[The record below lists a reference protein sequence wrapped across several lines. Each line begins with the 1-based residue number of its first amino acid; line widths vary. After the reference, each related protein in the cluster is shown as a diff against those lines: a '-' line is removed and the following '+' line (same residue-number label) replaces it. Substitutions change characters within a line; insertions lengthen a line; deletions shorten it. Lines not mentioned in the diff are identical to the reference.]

1 MIKVCKFGG
10 SSVAGAEQFAK
21 IKKIVES
28 DKSRKF
34 VIVSAVGKANKD
46 DHKITDLL
54 YVLYSHVKY
63 GVDYNSILDIVEKKY
78 NSIKEE
84 LNLNIDLKSEFD
96 SIRANLTKHVNIDY
110 VVSRGEYLC
119 AKLMAC
125 YLNGIFVDAKDVI
138 YFGYD
143 NKFYFDRI
151 EKALEK
157 YEGSDKVIVIPG
169 FYGTLPNGKIRCMSR
184 GGSDIT
190 GAVIANVVNASVYEN
205 FTDVSGIMVADPRI
219 VDNPVSVKR
228 ITYAELR
235 EMSYMG
241 ASVLHDEAIFPVKAK
256 NIPLNILNTNDPS
269 HPGTM
274 IMQNCD
280 DYDEKEKPLV
290 ISGIT
295 GKKGFS
301 SIFVAKSHIAS
312 EVGVLK
318 QALEVISKYNLSV
331 ESVATGIDSFSIV
344 VKTEEVERDLYEL
357 MNKLQTSLDTDNINI
372 ENEMAMVAIV
382 GRKLKNYKG
391 FSGKL
396 FSTLGKNDIN
406 IKLISQTSDEISIIL
421 GIDEKDFEKT
431 INVIYKEFIKW
442 K

>member
-10 SSVAGAEQFAK
+10 SSVADAGQFLK
-21 IKKIVES
+21 IKNIVKS

-34 VIVSAVGKANKD
+34 VVVSAVGKANKD

-63 GVDYNSILDIVEKKY
+63 GVDYESILKIVEDKY
-78 NSIKEE
+78 NAIKNELGLSINLDAEFDEIRK
-84 LNLNIDLKSEFD
+84 NLN
-96 SIRANLTKHVNIDY
+96 KHCDVDY
-110 VVSRGEYLC
+110 VVSRGEYLS
-119 AKLMAC
+119 AKLMAD
-125 YLNGIFVDAKDVI
+125 YLGGIFVDAKDVI
-138 YFGYD
+138 FFGYD
-143 NKFYFDRI
+143 NKFYFDKI

-157 YEGSDKVIVIPG
+157 YEGSGKVIVVPG
-169 FYGTLPNGKIRCMSR
+169 FYGSLPNGKIRCMSR

-219 VDNPVSVKR
+219 VDKPVSVKR

-274 IMQNCD
+274 ILETCD
-280 DYDEKEKPLV
+280 EYDEKEEPLV

-318 QALEVISKYNLSV
+318 EALDVISKYNISV

-344 VKTEEVERDLYEL
+344 VESERVENDLYDL
-357 MNKLQTSLDTDNINI
+357 MNNLGKVLETDNITI
-372 ENEMAMVAIV
+372 EDNMAMVAIV

-421 GIDEKDFEKT
+421 GVDEKDFEKT
-431 INVIYKEFIKW
+431 INVVYKGFIK
-442 K
+442 

>member
-10 SSVAGAEQFAK
+10 SSVADAGQFLK
-21 IKKIVES
+21 IKNIVKS

-34 VIVSAVGKANKD
+34 VVVSAVGKANKD

-63 GVDYNSILDIVEKKY
+63 GVDYESILKIVEDKY
-78 NSIKEE
+78 NAIKNELGLSINLDAEFDEIRK
-84 LNLNIDLKSEFD
+84 NLN
-96 SIRANLTKHVNIDY
+96 KHCDVDY
-110 VVSRGEYLC
+110 VVSRGEYLS
-119 AKLMAC
+119 AKLMAD
-125 YLNGIFVDAKDVI
+125 YLDGIFVDAKDVI
-138 YFGYD
+138 FFGYD
-143 NKFYFDRI
+143 NKFYFDKI

-157 YEGSDKVIVIPG
+157 YEGSDKVIVVPG
-169 FYGTLPNGKIRCMSR
+169 FYGSLPNGKIRCMSR

-219 VDNPVSVKR
+219 VDKPVSVKR

-274 IMQNCD
+274 ILETCD
-280 DYDEKEKPLV
+280 EYDEKEEPLV

-318 QALEVISKYNLSV
+318 EALDVISKYNISV

-344 VKTEEVERDLYEL
+344 VESERVENDLYDL
-357 MNKLQTSLDTDNINI
+357 MNNLGKVLETDNITI
-372 ENEMAMVAIV
+372 EDNMAMVAIV

-421 GIDEKDFEKT
+421 GVDEKDFEKT
-431 INVIYKEFIKW
+431 INVVYKGFIK
-442 K
+442 

>member
-10 SSVAGAEQFAK
+10 SSVADAGQFLK
-21 IKKIVES
+21 IKNIVKS

-34 VIVSAVGKANKD
+34 VVVSAVGKANKD

-63 GVDYNSILDIVEKKY
+63 GVDYESILKIVEDKY
-78 NSIKEE
+78 NAIKNELGLSINLDAEFDEIRK
-84 LNLNIDLKSEFD
+84 NLN
-96 SIRANLTKHVNIDY
+96 KHCDVDY
-110 VVSRGEYLC
+110 VVSRGEYLS
-119 AKLMAC
+119 AKLMAD
-125 YLNGIFVDAKDVI
+125 YLGGIFVDAKDVI
-138 YFGYD
+138 FFGYD
-143 NKFYFDRI
+143 NKFYFDKI

-157 YEGSDKVIVIPG
+157 YEGSDKVIVVPG
-169 FYGTLPNGKIRCMSR
+169 FYGSLPNGKIRCMSR

-219 VDNPVSVKR
+219 VDKPVSVKR

-274 IMQNCD
+274 ILETCD
-280 DYDEKEKPLV
+280 EYDEKEEPLV

-312 EVGVLK
+312 EARVLHE
-318 QALEVISKYNLSV
+318 ALDVISKYNISV

-344 VKTEEVERDLYEL
+344 VESERVENDLYDL
-357 MNKLQTSLDTDNINI
+357 MNNLGKVLETDNIAI
-372 ENEMAMVAIV
+372 EDNMAMGAIV
-382 GRKLKNYKG
+382 GRKLKDYKG

-421 GIDEKDFEKT
+421 GVDEKDFEKT
-431 INVIYKEFIKW
+431 INVVYKGFIK
-442 K
+442 

>member
-1 MIKVCKFGG
+1 MMKVCKFGG
-10 SSVAGAEQFAK
+10 SSVADAGQFLK
-21 IKKIVES
+21 IKNIVKS

-34 VIVSAVGKANKD
+34 VVVSAVGKANKD

-63 GVDYNSILDIVEKKY
+63 GVDYESILKIVEDKY
-78 NSIKEE
+78 NAIKNELGLSINLDAEFDEIRK
-84 LNLNIDLKSEFD
+84 NLN
-96 SIRANLTKHVNIDY
+96 KHCDVDY
-110 VVSRGEYLC
+110 VVSRGEYLS
-119 AKLMAC
+119 AKLMAD
-125 YLNGIFVDAKDVI
+125 YLGGIFVDAKDVI
-138 YFGYD
+138 FFGYD
-143 NKFYFDRI
+143 NKFYFDKI

-157 YEGSDKVIVIPG
+157 YEGSDKVIVVPG
-169 FYGTLPNGKIRCMSR
+169 FYGSLPNGKIRCMSR

-219 VDNPVSVKR
+219 VDKPVSVKR

-274 IMQNCD
+274 ILETCD
-280 DYDEKEKPLV
+280 EYDEKEEPLV

-318 QALEVISKYNLSV
+318 EALGVISKYNISV

-344 VKTEEVERDLYEL
+344 VESERVENDLYDL
-357 MNKLQTSLDTDNINI
+357 MNNLGKVLETDNITI
-372 ENEMAMVAIV
+372 EDNMAMVAIV

-421 GIDEKDFEKT
+421 GVDEKDFEKT
-431 INVIYKEFIKW
+431 INVVYKGFIK
-442 K
+442 

>member
-10 SSVAGAEQFAK
+10 SSVADAGQFLK
-21 IKKIVES
+21 IKNIVKS

-34 VIVSAVGKANKD
+34 VVVSAVGKANKD

-63 GVDYNSILDIVEKKY
+63 GVDYESILKIVEDKY
-78 NSIKEE
+78 NAIKNELGLSINLDAEFDEIRK
-84 LNLNIDLKSEFD
+84 NLN
-96 SIRANLTKHVNIDY
+96 KHCDVDY
-110 VVSRGEYLC
+110 VVSRGEYLS
-119 AKLMAC
+119 AKLMAD
-125 YLNGIFVDAKDVI
+125 YLGGIFVDAKDVI
-138 YFGYD
+138 FFGYD
-143 NKFYFDRI
+143 NKFYFDKI

-157 YEGSDKVIVIPG
+157 YEGSDKVIVVPG
-169 FYGTLPNGKIRCMSR
+169 FYGSLPNGKIRCMSR

-219 VDNPVSVKR
+219 VDKPVSVKR

-274 IMQNCD
+274 ILETCD
-280 DYDEKEKPLV
+280 EYDEKEEPLV

-318 QALEVISKYNLSV
+318 EALDVISKYNISV

-344 VKTEEVERDLYEL
+344 VESERVENDLYDL
-357 MNKLQTSLDTDNINI
+357 MNNLGKALETDNITI
-372 ENEMAMVAIV
+372 EDNMAMVAIV

-421 GIDEKDFEKT
+421 GVDEKDFEKT
-431 INVIYKEFIKW
+431 INVVYKGFIK
-442 K
+442 

>member
-1 MIKVCKFGG
+1 M
-10 SSVAGAEQFAK
+10 
-21 IKKIVES
+21 
-28 DKSRKF
+28 SRKF
-34 VIVSAVGKANKD
+34 VVVSAVGKANKD

-63 GVDYNSILDIVEKKY
+63 GVDYESILKIVEDKY
-78 NSIKEE
+78 NAIKNELGLSINLDAEFDEIRK
-84 LNLNIDLKSEFD
+84 NLN
-96 SIRANLTKHVNIDY
+96 KHCDVDY
-110 VVSRGEYLC
+110 VVSRGEYLS
-119 AKLMAC
+119 AKLMAD
-125 YLNGIFVDAKDVI
+125 YLGGIFVDAKDVI
-138 YFGYD
+138 FFGYD
-143 NKFYFDRI
+143 NKFYFDKI

-157 YEGSDKVIVIPG
+157 YEGSDKVIVVPG
-169 FYGTLPNGKIRCMSR
+169 FYGSLPNGKIRCMSR

-219 VDNPVSVKR
+219 VDKPVSVKR

-274 IMQNCD
+274 ILETCD
-280 DYDEKEKPLV
+280 EYDEKEEPLV

-318 QALEVISKYNLSV
+318 EALDVISKYNISV

-344 VKTEEVERDLYEL
+344 VESEKVENNLYDL
-357 MNKLQTSLDTDNINI
+357 MNNLGKALETDNITI
-372 ENEMAMVAIV
+372 EDNMAMVAIV

-421 GIDEKDFEKT
+421 GVDEKDFEKT
-431 INVIYKEFIKW
+431 INVVYKGFIK
-442 K
+442 

>member
-10 SSVAGAEQFAK
+10 SSVADAGQFLK
-21 IKKIVES
+21 IKNIVKS

-34 VIVSAVGKANKD
+34 VVVSAVGKANKD

-63 GVDYNSILDIVEKKY
+63 GVDYESILKIVEDKY
-78 NSIKEE
+78 NAIKNELGLSINLDAEFDEIRK
-84 LNLNIDLKSEFD
+84 NLN
-96 SIRANLTKHVNIDY
+96 KHCDVDY
-110 VVSRGEYLC
+110 VVSRGEYLS
-119 AKLMAC
+119 AKLMAD
-125 YLNGIFVDAKDVI
+125 YLGGIFVDAKDVI
-138 YFGYD
+138 FFGYD
-143 NKFYFDRI
+143 NKFYFDKI
-151 EKALEK
+151 EKSLEK
-157 YEGSDKVIVIPG
+157 YEGSDKVIVVPG
-169 FYGTLPNGKIRCMSR
+169 FYGSLPNGKIRCMSR

-219 VDNPVSVKR
+219 VDKPVSVKR

-274 IMQNCD
+274 ILETCD
-280 DYDEKEKPLV
+280 EYDEKEEPLV

-318 QALEVISKYNLSV
+318 EALDVISKYNISV

-344 VKTEEVERDLYEL
+344 VESERVENDLYDL
-357 MNKLQTSLDTDNINI
+357 MNNLGKVLETDNITI
-372 ENEMAMVAIV
+372 EDNMAMVAIV

-421 GIDEKDFEKT
+421 GVDEKDFEKT
-431 INVIYKEFIKW
+431 INVVYKGFIK
-442 K
+442 

>member
-10 SSVAGAEQFAK
+10 SSVADAGQFLK
-21 IKKIVES
+21 IKNIVKS

-34 VIVSAVGKANKD
+34 VVVSAVGKANKD

-63 GVDYNSILDIVEKKY
+63 GVDYESILKIVEDKY
-78 NSIKEE
+78 NAIKNELGLSINLDAEFDEIRK
-84 LNLNIDLKSEFD
+84 NLN
-96 SIRANLTKHVNIDY
+96 KHCDVDY
-110 VVSRGEYLC
+110 VVSRGEYLS
-119 AKLMAC
+119 AKLMAD
-125 YLNGIFVDAKDVI
+125 YLGGIFVDAKDVI
-138 YFGYD
+138 FFGYD
-143 NKFYFDRI
+143 NKFYFDKI

-157 YEGSDKVIVIPG
+157 YEGSDKVIVVPG
-169 FYGTLPNGKIRCMSR
+169 FYGSLPNGKIRCMSR

-219 VDNPVSVKR
+219 VDKPVSVKR

-274 IMQNCD
+274 ILETCD
-280 DYDEKEKPLV
+280 EYDEKEEPLV

-318 QALEVISKYNLSV
+318 EALGVISKYNISV

-344 VKTEEVERDLYEL
+344 VESERVENDLYDL
-357 MNKLQTSLDTDNINI
+357 MNNLGKVLETDNITI
-372 ENEMAMVAIV
+372 EDNMAMVAIV

-406 IKLISQTSDEISIIL
+406 IKLISQTTDEISIIL
-421 GIDEKDFEKT
+421 GVDEKDFEKT
-431 INVIYKEFIKW
+431 INVVYKGFIK
-442 K
+442 

>member
-10 SSVAGAEQFAK
+10 SSVADAGQFLK
-21 IKKIVES
+21 IKNIVKS

-34 VIVSAVGKANKD
+34 VVVSAVGKANKD

-63 GVDYNSILDIVEKKY
+63 GVDYESILKIVEDKY
-78 NSIKEE
+78 NAIKNELGLSINLDAEFDEIRK
-84 LNLNIDLKSEFD
+84 NLN
-96 SIRANLTKHVNIDY
+96 KHCDVDY
-110 VVSRGEYLC
+110 VVSRGEYLS
-119 AKLMAC
+119 AKLMAD
-125 YLNGIFVDAKDVI
+125 YLGGIFVDAKDVI
-138 YFGYD
+138 FFGYD
-143 NKFYFDRI
+143 NKFYFDKI

-157 YEGSDKVIVIPG
+157 YEGSDKVIVVPG
-169 FYGTLPNGKIRCMSR
+169 FYGSLPNGKIRCMSR

-219 VDNPVSVKR
+219 VDKPVSVKR

-274 IMQNCD
+274 ILETCD
-280 DYDEKEKPLV
+280 EYDEKEEPLV

-301 SIFVAKSHIAS
+301 SIFIAKSHIAS

-318 QALEVISKYNLSV
+318 EALDVISKYNISV
-331 ESVATGIDSFSIV
+331 ESVTTGIDSFSIV
-344 VKTEEVERDLYEL
+344 VESAKVENNLYDL
-357 MNKLQTSLDTDNINI
+357 MNKLGKVLETDNITI
-372 ENEMAMVAIV
+372 EDNMAMVAIV

-421 GIDEKDFEKT
+421 GVDEKDFEKT
-431 INVIYKEFIKW
+431 INVVYKGFIK
-442 K
+442 

>member
-10 SSVAGAEQFAK
+10 SSVADAGQLLK
-21 IKKIVES
+21 IKNIVKS

-34 VIVSAVGKANKD
+34 VVVSAVGKANKD

-63 GVDYNSILDIVEKKY
+63 GVDYESILKIVEDKY
-78 NSIKEE
+78 NAIKNELGLSINLDAEFDEIRK
-84 LNLNIDLKSEFD
+84 NLN
-96 SIRANLTKHVNIDY
+96 KHCDVDY
-110 VVSRGEYLC
+110 VVSRGEYLS
-119 AKLMAC
+119 AKLMAD
-125 YLNGIFVDAKDVI
+125 YLGGIFVDAKDVI
-138 YFGYD
+138 FFGYD
-143 NKFYFDRI
+143 NKFYFDKI

-157 YEGSDKVIVIPG
+157 YEGSDKVIVVPG
-169 FYGTLPNGKIRCMSR
+169 FYGSLPNGKIRCMSR

-219 VDNPVSVKR
+219 VDKPVSVKR

-274 IMQNCD
+274 ILETCD
-280 DYDEKEKPLV
+280 EYDEKEEPLV

-318 QALEVISKYNLSV
+318 EALGVISKYNISV

-344 VKTEEVERDLYEL
+344 VESERVENDLYDL
-357 MNKLQTSLDTDNINI
+357 MNNLGKVLETDNITI
-372 ENEMAMVAIV
+372 EDNMAMVAIV

-421 GIDEKDFEKT
+421 GVDEKDFEKT
-431 INVIYKEFIKW
+431 INVVYKGFIK
-442 K
+442 

>member
-10 SSVAGAEQFAK
+10 SSVADAGQFLK
-21 IKKIVES
+21 IKNIVKS

-34 VIVSAVGKANKD
+34 VVVSAVGKANKD

-63 GVDYNSILDIVEKKY
+63 GVDYESILKIVEDKY
-78 NSIKEE
+78 NAIKNELGLSINLDAEFDEIRK
-84 LNLNIDLKSEFD
+84 NLN
-96 SIRANLTKHVNIDY
+96 KHCDVDY
-110 VVSRGEYLC
+110 VVSRGEYLS
-119 AKLMAC
+119 AKLMAD
-125 YLNGIFVDAKDVI
+125 YLGGIFVDAKDVI
-138 YFGYD
+138 FFGYD
-143 NKFYFDRI
+143 NKFYFDKI

-157 YEGSDKVIVIPG
+157 YEGSDKVIVVPG
-169 FYGTLPNGKIRCMSR
+169 FYGSLPNGKIRCMSR

-219 VDNPVSVKR
+219 VDKPVSVKR

-256 NIPLNILNTNDPS
+256 NIPLNILNTNDPA

-274 IMQNCD
+274 IMETCD
-280 DYDEKEKPLV
+280 EYDEKEEPLV

-318 QALEVISKYNLSV
+318 EALDVISKYNISV

-344 VKTEEVERDLYEL
+344 VESERVENDLYDL
-357 MNKLQTSLDTDNINI
+357 MNNLGKVLETDNITI
-372 ENEMAMVAIV
+372 EDNMAMVAIV

-421 GIDEKDFEKT
+421 GVDEKDFEKT
-431 INVIYKEFIKW
+431 INVVYKGFIK
-442 K
+442 

>member
-10 SSVAGAEQFAK
+10 SSVADAGQFLK
-21 IKKIVES
+21 IKNIVKS

-34 VIVSAVGKANKD
+34 VVVSAVGKANKD

-63 GVDYNSILDIVEKKY
+63 GVDYESILKIVEDKY
-78 NSIKEE
+78 NAIKNELGLSINLDAEFDEIRK
-84 LNLNIDLKSEFD
+84 NLN
-96 SIRANLTKHVNIDY
+96 KHCDVDY
-110 VVSRGEYLC
+110 VVSRGEYLS
-119 AKLMAC
+119 AKLMAD
-125 YLNGIFVDAKDVI
+125 YLGGIFVDAKDVI
-138 YFGYD
+138 FFGYD
-143 NKFYFDRI
+143 NKFYFDKI

-157 YEGSDKVIVIPG
+157 YEGSDKVIVVPG
-169 FYGTLPNGKIRCMSR
+169 FYGSLPNGKIRCMSR

-190 GAVIANVVNASVYEN
+190 GALIANVVNASVYEN

-219 VDNPVSVKR
+219 VDKPVSVKR

-274 IMQNCD
+274 ILETCD
-280 DYDEKEKPLV
+280 EYDEKEEPLV

-318 QALEVISKYNLSV
+318 EALDVISKYNISV

-344 VKTEEVERDLYEL
+344 VESERVENDLYDL
-357 MNKLQTSLDTDNINI
+357 MNNLGKVLETDNITI
-372 ENEMAMVAIV
+372 EDNMAMVAIV

-421 GIDEKDFEKT
+421 GVDEKDFEKT
-431 INVIYKEFIKW
+431 INVVYKGFIK
-442 K
+442 

>member
-10 SSVAGAEQFAK
+10 SSVADAGQFLK
-21 IKKIVES
+21 IKNIVKS
-28 DKSRKF
+28 DMSRKF
-34 VIVSAVGKANKD
+34 VVVSAVGKANKD

-63 GVDYNSILDIVEKKY
+63 GVDYESILKIVEDKY
-78 NSIKEE
+78 NAIKNELGLSINLDAEFDEIRK
-84 LNLNIDLKSEFD
+84 NLN
-96 SIRANLTKHVNIDY
+96 KHCDVDY
-110 VVSRGEYLC
+110 VVSRGEYLS
-119 AKLMAC
+119 AKLMAD
-125 YLNGIFVDAKDVI
+125 YLGGIFVDAKDVI
-138 YFGYD
+138 FFGYD
-143 NKFYFDRI
+143 NKFYFDKI

-157 YEGSDKVIVIPG
+157 YEGSDKVIVVPG
-169 FYGTLPNGKIRCMSR
+169 FYGSLPNGKIRCMSR

-219 VDNPVSVKR
+219 VDKPVSVKR

-274 IMQNCD
+274 ILETCD
-280 DYDEKEKPLV
+280 EYDEKEEPLV

-318 QALEVISKYNLSV
+318 EALDVISKYNISV

-344 VKTEEVERDLYEL
+344 VESERVENDLYDL
-357 MNKLQTSLDTDNINI
+357 MNNLGKVLETDNITI
-372 ENEMAMVAIV
+372 EDNMAMVAIV

-421 GIDEKDFEKT
+421 GVDEKDFEKT
-431 INVIYKEFIKW
+431 IKVVYKGFIK
-442 K
+442 

>member
-10 SSVAGAEQFAK
+10 SSVADAGQFLK
-21 IKKIVES
+21 IKNIVKS

-34 VIVSAVGKANKD
+34 VVVSAVGKANKD
-46 DHKITDLL
+46 DHTTTDLL

-63 GVDYNSILDIVEKKY
+63 GVDYESILKIVEDKY
-78 NSIKEE
+78 NAIKNELGLSINLDAEFDEIRK
-84 LNLNIDLKSEFD
+84 NLN
-96 SIRANLTKHVNIDY
+96 KHCDVDY
-110 VVSRGEYLC
+110 VVSRGEYLS
-119 AKLMAC
+119 AKLMAD
-125 YLNGIFVDAKDVI
+125 YLGGIFVDAKDVI
-138 YFGYD
+138 FFGYD
-143 NKFYFDRI
+143 NKFYFDKI

-157 YEGSDKVIVIPG
+157 YEGSDKVIVVPG
-169 FYGTLPNGKIRCMSR
+169 FYGSLPNGKIRCMSR

-219 VDNPVSVKR
+219 VDKPVSVKR

-274 IMQNCD
+274 ILETCD
-280 DYDEKEKPLV
+280 EYDEKEEPLV

-318 QALEVISKYNLSV
+318 EALDVISKYNISV

-344 VKTEEVERDLYEL
+344 VESERVENDLYDL
-357 MNKLQTSLDTDNINI
+357 MNNLGKVLETDNITI
-372 ENEMAMVAIV
+372 EDNMAMVAIV

-421 GIDEKDFEKT
+421 GVDEKDFEKT
-431 INVIYKEFIKW
+431 INVVYKGFIK
-442 K
+442 

>member
-1 MIKVCKFGG
+1 M
-10 SSVAGAEQFAK
+10 
-21 IKKIVES
+21 
-28 DKSRKF
+28 
-34 VIVSAVGKANKD
+34 
-46 DHKITDLL
+46 
-54 YVLYSHVKY
+54 
-63 GVDYNSILDIVEKKY
+63 
-78 NSIKEE
+78 
-84 LNLNIDLKSEFD
+84 
-96 SIRANLTKHVNIDY
+96 DY
-110 VVSRGEYLC
+110 VVSRGEYLS
-119 AKLMAC
+119 AKLMAD
-125 YLNGIFVDAKDVI
+125 YLGGIFVDAKDVI
-138 YFGYD
+138 FFGYD
-143 NKFYFDRI
+143 NKFYFDKI

-157 YEGSDKVIVIPG
+157 YEGSDKVIVVPG
-169 FYGTLPNGKIRCMSR
+169 FYGSLPNGKIRCMSR

-219 VDNPVSVKR
+219 VDKPVSVKR

-274 IMQNCD
+274 ILETCD
-280 DYDEKEKPLV
+280 EYDEKEEPLV

-318 QALEVISKYNLSV
+318 EALDVISKYNISV

-344 VKTEEVERDLYEL
+344 VESERVENDLYDL
-357 MNKLQTSLDTDNINI
+357 MNNLGKVLETDNITI
-372 ENEMAMVAIV
+372 EDNMAMVAIV

-421 GIDEKDFEKT
+421 GVDEKDFEKT
-431 INVIYKEFIKW
+431 INVVYKGFIK
-442 K
+442 

>member
-10 SSVAGAEQFAK
+10 SSVADAGQFLK
-21 IKKIVES
+21 IKNIVKS

-34 VIVSAVGKANKD
+34 VVVSAVGKANKD

-63 GVDYNSILDIVEKKY
+63 GVDYESILKIVEDKY
-78 NSIKEE
+78 NAIKNELGLSINLDAEFDEIRK
-84 LNLNIDLKSEFD
+84 NLN
-96 SIRANLTKHVNIDY
+96 KHCYVDY
-110 VVSRGEYLC
+110 VVSRGEYLS
-119 AKLMAC
+119 AKLMAD
-125 YLNGIFVDAKDVI
+125 YLGGIFVDAKDVI
-138 YFGYD
+138 FFGYD
-143 NKFYFDRI
+143 NKFYFDKI

-157 YEGSDKVIVIPG
+157 YEGSDKVIVVPG
-169 FYGTLPNGKIRCMSR
+169 FYGSLPNGKIRCMSR

-219 VDNPVSVKR
+219 VDKPVSVKR

-274 IMQNCD
+274 ILETCD
-280 DYDEKEKPLV
+280 EYDEKEEPLV

-318 QALEVISKYNLSV
+318 EALDVISKYNISV

-344 VKTEEVERDLYEL
+344 VESERVENDLYDL
-357 MNKLQTSLDTDNINI
+357 MNNLGKVLETDNITI
-372 ENEMAMVAIV
+372 EDNMAMVAIV

-421 GIDEKDFEKT
+421 GVDEKDFEKT
-431 INVIYKEFIKW
+431 INVVYKGFIK
-442 K
+442 

>member
-10 SSVAGAEQFAK
+10 SSVADAGQFLK
-21 IKKIVES
+21 IKNIVKS

-34 VIVSAVGKANKD
+34 VVVSAVGKANKD

-63 GVDYNSILDIVEKKY
+63 GVDYESILKIVEDKY
-78 NSIKEE
+78 NAIKNELGLSINLDAEFDEIRK
-84 LNLNIDLKSEFD
+84 NLN
-96 SIRANLTKHVNIDY
+96 KHCDVDY
-110 VVSRGEYLC
+110 VVSRGEYLS
-119 AKLMAC
+119 AKLMAD
-125 YLNGIFVDAKDVI
+125 YLGGIFVDAKDVI
-138 YFGYD
+138 FFGYD
-143 NKFYFDRI
+143 NKFYFDKI

-157 YEGSDKVIVIPG
+157 YEGSDKVIVVPG
-169 FYGTLPNGKIRCMSR
+169 FYGSLPNGKIRCMSR

-219 VDNPVSVKR
+219 VDKPVSVKR

-274 IMQNCD
+274 SLETCD
-280 DYDEKEKPLV
+280 EYDEKEEPLV

-318 QALEVISKYNLSV
+318 EALDVISKYNISV

-344 VKTEEVERDLYEL
+344 VESERVENDLYDL
-357 MNKLQTSLDTDNINI
+357 MNNLGKVLETDNITI
-372 ENEMAMVAIV
+372 EDNMAMVAIV

-421 GIDEKDFEKT
+421 GVDEKDFEKT
-431 INVIYKEFIKW
+431 INVVYKGFIK
-442 K
+442 

>member
-10 SSVAGAEQFAK
+10 SSVADAGQFLK
-21 IKKIVES
+21 IKNIVKS

-34 VIVSAVGKANKD
+34 VVVSAVGKANKD

-63 GVDYNSILDIVEKKY
+63 GVDYESILKIVEDKY
-78 NSIKEE
+78 NAIKNELRLSINLDAEFDEIRK
-84 LNLNIDLKSEFD
+84 NLN
-96 SIRANLTKHVNIDY
+96 KHCDVDY
-110 VVSRGEYLC
+110 VVSRGEYLS
-119 AKLMAC
+119 AKLMAD
-125 YLNGIFVDAKDVI
+125 YLGGIFVDAKDVI
-138 YFGYD
+138 FFGYD
-143 NKFYFDRI
+143 NKFYFDKI

-157 YEGSDKVIVIPG
+157 YEGSDKVIVVPG
-169 FYGTLPNGKIRCMSR
+169 FYGSLPNGKIRCMSR

-219 VDNPVSVKR
+219 VDKPVSVKR

-274 IMQNCD
+274 ILETCD
-280 DYDEKEKPLV
+280 EYDEKEEPLV

-318 QALEVISKYNLSV
+318 EALDVISKYNISV

-344 VKTEEVERDLYEL
+344 VESERVENDLYDL
-357 MNKLQTSLDTDNINI
+357 MNNLGKVLETDNITI
-372 ENEMAMVAIV
+372 EDNMAMVAIV

-421 GIDEKDFEKT
+421 GVDEKDFEKT
-431 INVIYKEFIKW
+431 INVVYKGFIK
-442 K
+442 

>member
-10 SSVAGAEQFAK
+10 SSVADAGQFLK
-21 IKKIVES
+21 IKNIVKS

-34 VIVSAVGKANKD
+34 VVVSAVGKANKD

-63 GVDYNSILDIVEKKY
+63 GVDYESILKIVEDKY
-78 NSIKEE
+78 NAIKNELGLSINLDAEFDEIRK
-84 LNLNIDLKSEFD
+84 NLN
-96 SIRANLTKHVNIDY
+96 KHCDVDY
-110 VVSRGEYLC
+110 VVSRGEYLS
-119 AKLMAC
+119 AKLLAD
-125 YLNGIFVDAKDVI
+125 YLDGIFVDAKDVI
-138 YFGYD
+138 FFGYD
-143 NKFYFDRI
+143 NKFYFDKI

-157 YEGSDKVIVIPG
+157 YEGSDKVIVVPG
-169 FYGTLPNGKIRCMSR
+169 FYGSLPNGKIRCMSR

-219 VDNPVSVKR
+219 VDKPVSVKR

-274 IMQNCD
+274 ILETCD
-280 DYDEKEKPLV
+280 EYDEKEEPLV

-318 QALEVISKYNLSV
+318 EALDVISKYNISV

-344 VKTEEVERDLYEL
+344 VESERVENDLYDL
-357 MNKLQTSLDTDNINI
+357 MNNLGKVLETDNITI
-372 ENEMAMVAIV
+372 EDNMAMVAIV

-421 GIDEKDFEKT
+421 GVDEKDFEKT
-431 INVIYKEFIKW
+431 INVVYKGFIK
-442 K
+442 

>member
-10 SSVAGAEQFAK
+10 SSVADAGQFLK
-21 IKKIVES
+21 IKNIVKS
-28 DKSRKF
+28 DKSRKI
-34 VIVSAVGKANKD
+34 VVVSAVGKANKD
-46 DHKITDLL
+46 DHKITDLI

-63 GVDYNSILDIVEKKY
+63 GVYYESILKIVEDKY
-78 NSIKEE
+78 NAIKNELGLSINLDAEFDEIRK
-84 LNLNIDLKSEFD
+84 NLN
-96 SIRANLTKHVNIDY
+96 KHCDVDY
-110 VVSRGEYLC
+110 VVSRGEYLS
-119 AKLMAC
+119 AKLMAD
-125 YLNGIFVDAKDVI
+125 YLGGIFVDAKDVI
-138 YFGYD
+138 FFGYD
-143 NKFYFDRI
+143 NKFYFDKI

-157 YEGSDKVIVIPG
+157 YEGSDKVIVVPG
-169 FYGTLPNGKIRCMSR
+169 FYGSLPNGKIRCMSR

-219 VDNPVSVKR
+219 VDKPVSVKR

-274 IMQNCD
+274 ILETCD
-280 DYDEKEKPLV
+280 EYDEKEEPLV

-318 QALEVISKYNLSV
+318 EALGVISKYNISV

-344 VKTEEVERDLYEL
+344 VESERVENDLYDL
-357 MNKLQTSLDTDNINI
+357 MNNLGKVLETDNITI
-372 ENEMAMVAIV
+372 EDNMAMVAIV

-421 GIDEKDFEKT
+421 GVDEKDFEKT
-431 INVIYKEFIKW
+431 INVVYKGFIK
-442 K
+442 

>member
-10 SSVAGAEQFAK
+10 SSVADAGQFLK
-21 IKKIVES
+21 IKNIVKS

-34 VIVSAVGKANKD
+34 VVVSAVGKANKD

-63 GVDYNSILDIVEKKY
+63 GVDYESILKIVEDKY
-78 NSIKEE
+78 NAIKNELGLSINLDAEFDEIRK
-84 LNLNIDLKSEFD
+84 NLN
-96 SIRANLTKHVNIDY
+96 KHCDVDY
-110 VVSRGEYLC
+110 VVSRGEYLS
-119 AKLMAC
+119 AKLMAD
-125 YLNGIFVDAKDVI
+125 YLGGIFVDAKDVI
-138 YFGYD
+138 FFGYD
-143 NKFYFDRI
+143 NKFYFDKI

-157 YEGSDKVIVIPG
+157 YEGSDKVIVVPG
-169 FYGTLPNGKIRCMSR
+169 LYGSLPNGKIRCMSR

-219 VDNPVSVKR
+219 VDKPVSVKR

-274 IMQNCD
+274 ILETCD
-280 DYDEKEKPLV
+280 EYDEKEEPLV

-318 QALEVISKYNLSV
+318 EALGVISKYNISV

-344 VKTEEVERDLYEL
+344 VESERVENDLYDL
-357 MNKLQTSLDTDNINI
+357 MNNLGKVLETDNITI
-372 ENEMAMVAIV
+372 EDNMAMVAIV

-421 GIDEKDFEKT
+421 GVDEKDFEKT
-431 INVIYKEFIKW
+431 INVVYKGFIK
-442 K
+442 

>member
-10 SSVAGAEQFAK
+10 SSVADAGQFLK
-21 IKKIVES
+21 IKNIVKS

-34 VIVSAVGKANKD
+34 VVVSAVGKANKD

-63 GVDYNSILDIVEKKY
+63 GVDYESILKIVEDKY
-78 NSIKEE
+78 NAIKNELGLSINLDAEFDEIRK
-84 LNLNIDLKSEFD
+84 NLN
-96 SIRANLTKHVNIDY
+96 KHCDVDY
-110 VVSRGEYLC
+110 VVSRGEYLS
-119 AKLMAC
+119 AKLMAD
-125 YLNGIFVDAKDVI
+125 YLGGIFVDAKDVI
-138 YFGYD
+138 FFGYD
-143 NKFYFDRI
+143 NKFYFDKI

-157 YEGSDKVIVIPG
+157 YEGSDKVIVVPG
-169 FYGTLPNGKIRCMSR
+169 FYGSLPNGKIRCMSR

-219 VDNPVSVKR
+219 VDKPVSVKR

-274 IMQNCD
+274 ILETCD
-280 DYDEKEKPLV
+280 EYDEKEEPLV

-318 QALEVISKYNLSV
+318 EALGVISKYNISV

-344 VKTEEVERDLYEL
+344 VESEKVENNLYDL
-357 MNKLQTSLDTDNINI
+357 MNNLGKVLETDNITI
-372 ENEMAMVAIV
+372 EDNMAMVAIV

-421 GIDEKDFEKT
+421 GVDEKDFEKT
-431 INVIYKEFIKW
+431 INVVYKGFIK
-442 K
+442 

>member
-10 SSVAGAEQFAK
+10 SSVADAGQFLK
-21 IKKIVES
+21 IKNIVKS

-34 VIVSAVGKANKD
+34 VVVSAVGKANKD

-63 GVDYNSILDIVEKKY
+63 GVDYESILKIVEDKY
-78 NSIKEE
+78 NAIKNELGLSINLDAEFDEIRK
-84 LNLNIDLKSEFD
+84 NLN
-96 SIRANLTKHVNIDY
+96 KHCDVDY
-110 VVSRGEYLC
+110 VVSRGEYLS
-119 AKLMAC
+119 AKLMAD
-125 YLNGIFVDAKDVI
+125 YLGGIFVDAKDVI
-138 YFGYD
+138 FFGYD
-143 NKFYFDRI
+143 NKFYFDKI

-157 YEGSDKVIVIPG
+157 YEGSDKVIVVPG
-169 FYGTLPNGKIRCMSR
+169 FYGSLPNGKIRCMSR

-219 VDNPVSVKR
+219 VDKPVSVKR

-274 IMQNCD
+274 ILETCD
-280 DYDEKEKPLV
+280 EYDEKEEPLV

-318 QALEVISKYNLSV
+318 EALDVISKYNISV

-344 VKTEEVERDLYEL
+344 VESERVENDLYDL
-357 MNKLQTSLDTDNINI
+357 MNNLGKVLETDNITI
-372 ENEMAMVAIV
+372 EDNMAMVAIV

-396 FSTLGKNDIN
+396 FYTLGKNDIN

-421 GIDEKDFEKT
+421 GVDEKDFEKT
-431 INVIYKEFIKW
+431 INVVYKGFIK
-442 K
+442 

>member
-10 SSVAGAEQFAK
+10 SSVADAGQFLK
-21 IKKIVES
+21 IKNIVKS

-34 VIVSAVGKANKD
+34 VVVSAVGKANKD

-63 GVDYNSILDIVEKKY
+63 GVDYESILKIVEDKY
-78 NSIKEE
+78 NAIKNELGLSINLDAEFDEIRK
-84 LNLNIDLKSEFD
+84 NLN
-96 SIRANLTKHVNIDY
+96 KHCDVDY
-110 VVSRGEYLC
+110 VVSRGEYLS
-119 AKLMAC
+119 AKLMAD
-125 YLNGIFVDAKDVI
+125 YLGGIFVDAKDVI
-138 YFGYD
+138 FFGYD
-143 NKFYFDRI
+143 NKFYFDKI

-157 YEGSDKVIVIPG
+157 YEGSDKVIVVPG
-169 FYGTLPNGKIRCMSR
+169 FYGSLPNGKIRCMSR

-219 VDNPVSVKR
+219 VDKPVSVKR

-274 IMQNCD
+274 ILETCD
-280 DYDEKEKPLV
+280 EYDEKEEPLV

-318 QALEVISKYNLSV
+318 EALDVISKYNISV

-344 VKTEEVERDLYEL
+344 VESERVENDLYDL
-357 MNKLQTSLDTDNINI
+357 MNNLGKVLETDNITI
-372 ENEMAMVAIV
+372 EDNMAMVAIV

-396 FSTLGKNDIN
+396 FSTLGRNDIN

-421 GIDEKDFEKT
+421 GVDEKDFEKT
-431 INVIYKEFIKW
+431 INVVYKGFIK
-442 K
+442 

>member
-10 SSVAGAEQFAK
+10 SSVADAGQFLK
-21 IKKIVES
+21 IKNIVKS

-34 VIVSAVGKANKD
+34 VVVSAVGKANKD

-63 GVDYNSILDIVEKKY
+63 GVDYESILKIVEDKY
-78 NSIKEE
+78 NAIKNELGLSINLDAEFDEIRK
-84 LNLNIDLKSEFD
+84 NLN
-96 SIRANLTKHVNIDY
+96 KHCDVDY
-110 VVSRGEYLC
+110 VVSRGEYLS
-119 AKLMAC
+119 AKLMAD
-125 YLNGIFVDAKDVI
+125 YLGGIFVDAKDVI
-138 YFGYD
+138 FFGYD
-143 NKFYFDRI
+143 NKFYFDKI

-157 YEGSDKVIVIPG
+157 YEGSDKVIVVPG
-169 FYGTLPNGKIRCMSR
+169 FYGSLPNGKIRCMSR

-219 VDNPVSVKR
+219 VDKPVSVKR

-274 IMQNCD
+274 ILETCD
-280 DYDEKEKPLV
+280 EYDEKEEPLV

-318 QALEVISKYNLSV
+318 EALDVISKYNISV

-344 VKTEEVERDLYEL
+344 VESEKVENNLYDL
-357 MNKLQTSLDTDNINI
+357 MNNLGRALETDNITI
-372 ENEMAMVAIV
+372 EDNMAMVAIV

-421 GIDEKDFEKT
+421 GVDEKDFEKT
-431 INVIYKEFIKW
+431 INVVYKGFIK
-442 K
+442 

>member
-10 SSVAGAEQFAK
+10 SSVADAGQFLK
-21 IKKIVES
+21 IKNIVKS
-28 DKSRKF
+28 DKARKF
-34 VIVSAVGKANKD
+34 VVVSAVGKANRD

-63 GVDYNSILDIVEKKY
+63 GVDYESIMKIVEDKY
-78 NSIKEE
+78 NAIKNE
-84 LNLNIDLKSEFD
+84 LGLSVDLEAEFNEIRKNLN
-96 SIRANLTKHVNIDY
+96 KHCDVDY
-110 VVSRGEYLC
+110 VVSRGEYLS
-119 AKLMAC
+119 AKLMAD
-125 YLNGIFVDAKDVI
+125 YLGGIFVDAKDVI
-138 YFGYD
+138 FFGYD
-143 NKFYFDRI
+143 NKFYFDKI

-157 YEGSDKVIVIPG
+157 YEGSDKVIVVPG
-169 FYGTLPNGKIRCMSR
+169 FYGSLPNGKIRCMSR

-219 VDNPVSVKR
+219 VDEPVSVKR

-274 IMQNCD
+274 IMDNCD
-280 DYDEKEKPLV
+280 EYDEKEEPLV

-301 SIFVAKSHIAS
+301 SIFIAKSHIAS

-318 QALEVISKYNLSV
+318 EALDVISKYNISV

-344 VKTEEVERDLYEL
+344 VESEKVENDLYDL
-357 MNKLQTSLDTDNINI
+357 MNNLGKVLETDNITI
-372 ENEMAMVAIV
+372 EDNMAMVAIV

-421 GIDEKDFEKT
+421 GVDEKDFEKT
-431 INVIYKEFIKW
+431 INVVYKGFIK
-442 K
+442 

>member
-10 SSVAGAEQFAK
+10 SSVADAGQFLK
-21 IKKIVES
+21 IKNIVKS

-34 VIVSAVGKANKD
+34 VVVSAVGKANKD

-63 GVDYNSILDIVEKKY
+63 GVDYESILKIVEDKY
-78 NSIKEE
+78 NAIKNELGLSINLDAEFDEIRK
-84 LNLNIDLKSEFD
+84 NLN
-96 SIRANLTKHVNIDY
+96 KHCDVDY
-110 VVSRGEYLC
+110 VVSRGEYLS
-119 AKLMAC
+119 AKLMAD
-125 YLNGIFVDAKDVI
+125 YLDGIFVDAKDVI
-138 YFGYD
+138 FFGYD
-143 NKFYFDRI
+143 NKFYFDKI

-157 YEGSDKVIVIPG
+157 YEGSDKVIVVPG
-169 FYGTLPNGKIRCMSR
+169 FYGSLPNGKIRCMSR

-219 VDNPVSVKR
+219 VDKPVSVKR

-274 IMQNCD
+274 ILETCD
-280 DYDEKEKPLV
+280 EYDEKEEPLV

-318 QALEVISKYNLSV
+318 EALDVISKYNISV

-344 VKTEEVERDLYEL
+344 VESEKVENNLYDL
-357 MNKLQTSLDTDNINI
+357 MNNLGKALETDNITI
-372 ENEMAMVAIV
+372 EDNMAMVAIV

-421 GIDEKDFEKT
+421 GVDEKDFEKT
-431 INVIYKEFIKW
+431 INVVYKGFIK
-442 K
+442 

>member
-10 SSVAGAEQFAK
+10 SSVADAGQFLK
-21 IKKIVES
+21 IKNIVKS

-34 VIVSAVGKANKD
+34 VVVSAVGKANKD

-63 GVDYNSILDIVEKKY
+63 GVDYESILKIVEDKY
-78 NSIKEE
+78 NAIKNELGLSINLDAEFDEIRK
-84 LNLNIDLKSEFD
+84 NLN
-96 SIRANLTKHVNIDY
+96 KHCDVDY
-110 VVSRGEYLC
+110 VVSRGEYLS
-119 AKLMAC
+119 AKLMAD
-125 YLNGIFVDAKDVI
+125 YLGGIFVDAKDVI
-138 YFGYD
+138 FFGYG
-143 NKFYFDRI
+143 NKFYFDKI

-157 YEGSDKVIVIPG
+157 YEGSDKVIVVPG
-169 FYGTLPNGKIRCMSR
+169 FYGSLPNGKIRCMSR

-219 VDNPVSVKR
+219 VDKPVSVKR

-274 IMQNCD
+274 ILETCD
-280 DYDEKEKPLV
+280 EYDEKEEPLV

-318 QALEVISKYNLSV
+318 EALGVISKYNISV

-344 VKTEEVERDLYEL
+344 VESERVENDLYDL
-357 MNKLQTSLDTDNINI
+357 MNNLGKVLETDNITI
-372 ENEMAMVAIV
+372 EDNMAMVAIV

-421 GIDEKDFEKT
+421 GVDEKDFEKT
-431 INVIYKEFIKW
+431 INVVYKGFIK
-442 K
+442 

>member
-10 SSVAGAEQFAK
+10 SSVADAGQFLK
-21 IKKIVES
+21 IKNIVKS

-34 VIVSAVGKANKD
+34 VVVSAVGKANKD

-63 GVDYNSILDIVEKKY
+63 GVDYESILKIVEDKY
-78 NSIKEE
+78 NAIKNELGLSINLDAEFDEIRK
-84 LNLNIDLKSEFD
+84 NLN
-96 SIRANLTKHVNIDY
+96 KHCDVDY
-110 VVSRGEYLC
+110 VVSRGEYLS
-119 AKLMAC
+119 AKLMAD
-125 YLNGIFVDAKDVI
+125 YLGGIFVDAKDVI
-138 YFGYD
+138 FFGYD
-143 NKFYFDRI
+143 NKFYFDKI

-157 YEGSDKVIVIPG
+157 YEGIDKVIVVPG
-169 FYGTLPNGKIRCMSR
+169 FYGSLPNGKIRCMSR

-219 VDNPVSVKR
+219 VDKPVSVKR

-274 IMQNCD
+274 ILETCD
-280 DYDEKEKPLV
+280 EYDEKEEPLV

-318 QALEVISKYNLSV
+318 EALDVISKYNISV

-344 VKTEEVERDLYEL
+344 VESEKVENNLYDL
-357 MNKLQTSLDTDNINI
+357 MNNLGKALETDNITI
-372 ENEMAMVAIV
+372 EDNMAMVAIV

-421 GIDEKDFEKT
+421 GVDEKDFEKT
-431 INVIYKEFIKW
+431 INVVYKGFIK
-442 K
+442 

>member
-10 SSVAGAEQFAK
+10 SSVADAGQFLK
-21 IKKIVES
+21 IKNIIKS

-34 VIVSAVGKANKD
+34 VVVSAVGKANKD

-63 GVDYNSILDIVEKKY
+63 GVDYESILKIVEDKY
-78 NSIKEE
+78 NAIKNELGLSINLDAEFDEIRK
-84 LNLNIDLKSEFD
+84 NLN
-96 SIRANLTKHVNIDY
+96 KHCDVDY
-110 VVSRGEYLC
+110 VVSRGEYLS
-119 AKLMAC
+119 AKLMAD
-125 YLNGIFVDAKDVI
+125 YLGGIFVDAKDVI
-138 YFGYD
+138 FFGYD
-143 NKFYFDRI
+143 NKFYFDKI

-157 YEGSDKVIVIPG
+157 YEGSDKVIVVPG
-169 FYGTLPNGKIRCMSR
+169 FYGSLPNGKIRCMSR

-219 VDNPVSVKR
+219 VDKPVSVKR

-274 IMQNCD
+274 ILETCD
-280 DYDEKEKPLV
+280 EYDEKEEPLV

-318 QALEVISKYNLSV
+318 EALDVISKYNISV

-344 VKTEEVERDLYEL
+344 VESERVENDLYDL
-357 MNKLQTSLDTDNINI
+357 MNNLGKVLETDNITI
-372 ENEMAMVAIV
+372 EDNMAMVAIV

-421 GIDEKDFEKT
+421 GVDEKDFEKT
-431 INVIYKEFIKW
+431 INVVYKGFIK
-442 K
+442 

>member
-10 SSVAGAEQFAK
+10 SSVADAGQFLK
-21 IKKIVES
+21 IKNIVKS
-28 DKSRKF
+28 DKARKF
-34 VIVSAVGKANKD
+34 VVVSAVGKANKD

-63 GVDYNSILDIVEKKY
+63 GVDYESIMKIVEDKY
-78 NSIKEE
+78 NAIKNELGLSINLDAEFDEIRK
-84 LNLNIDLKSEFD
+84 NLN
-96 SIRANLTKHVNIDY
+96 KHCDVDY
-110 VVSRGEYLC
+110 VVSRGEYLS
-119 AKLMAC
+119 AKLMAD
-125 YLNGIFVDAKDVI
+125 YLGGIFVDAKDVI
-138 YFGYD
+138 FFGYD
-143 NKFYFDRI
+143 NKFYFDKI

-157 YEGSDKVIVIPG
+157 YEGSDKVIVVPG
-169 FYGTLPNGKIRCMSR
+169 FYGSLPNGKIRCMSR

-219 VDNPVSVKR
+219 VDKPVSVKR

-274 IMQNCD
+274 ILETCD
-280 DYDEKEKPLV
+280 EYDEKEEPLV

-318 QALEVISKYNLSV
+318 EALDVISKYNISV

-344 VKTEEVERDLYEL
+344 VESERVENDLYDL
-357 MNKLQTSLDTDNINI
+357 MNNLGKVLETDNITI
-372 ENEMAMVAIV
+372 EDNMAMVAIV

-421 GIDEKDFEKT
+421 GVDEKDFEKT
-431 INVIYKEFIKW
+431 INVVYKGFIK
-442 K
+442 

>member
-10 SSVAGAEQFAK
+10 SSVADAGQFLK
-21 IKKIVES
+21 IKNIVKS

-34 VIVSAVGKANKD
+34 VVVSAVGKANKD

-63 GVDYNSILDIVEKKY
+63 GVDYESILKIVEDKY
-78 NSIKEE
+78 NAIKNELGLSINLDAEFDEIRK
-84 LNLNIDLKSEFD
+84 NLN
-96 SIRANLTKHVNIDY
+96 KHCDVDY
-110 VVSRGEYLC
+110 VVSRGEYLS
-119 AKLMAC
+119 AKLMAD
-125 YLNGIFVDAKDVI
+125 YLGGIFVDAKDVI
-138 YFGYD
+138 FFGYD
-143 NKFYFDRI
+143 NKFYFDKI

-157 YEGSDKVIVIPG
+157 YEGSDKVIVVPG
-169 FYGTLPNGKIRCMSR
+169 FYGSLPNGKIRCMSR

-219 VDNPVSVKR
+219 VDKPVSVKR

-274 IMQNCD
+274 ILETCD
-280 DYDEKEKPLV
+280 EYDEKEEPLV

-318 QALEVISKYNLSV
+318 EALGVISKYNISV

-344 VKTEEVERDLYEL
+344 AESERVENDLYDL
-357 MNKLQTSLDTDNINI
+357 MNNLGKVLETDNITI
-372 ENEMAMVAIV
+372 EDNMAMVAIV

-421 GIDEKDFEKT
+421 GVDEKDFEKT
-431 INVIYKEFIKW
+431 INVVYKGFIK
-442 K
+442 

>member
-10 SSVAGAEQFAK
+10 SSVADAGQFLK
-21 IKKIVES
+21 IKNIVKS

-34 VIVSAVGKANKD
+34 VVVSAVGKANKD

-63 GVDYNSILDIVEKKY
+63 GVDYESILKIVEDKY
-78 NSIKEE
+78 NAIKNDLGLDIDLEAE
-84 LNLNIDLKSEFD
+84 FNEIRKNLN
-96 SIRANLTKHVNIDY
+96 KHVDVDY
-110 VVSRGEYLC
+110 IVSRGEYLS
-119 AKLMAC
+119 AKLMAD
-125 YLNGIFVDAKDVI
+125 YLGGIFIDAKDVI
-138 YFGYD
+138 FFGYD
-143 NKFYFDRI
+143 NKFYFDKI

-157 YEGSDKVIVIPG
+157 YEGSDKVIVVPG
-169 FYGTLPNGKIRCMSR
+169 FYGSLPNGKIRCMSR

-219 VDNPVSVKR
+219 VDKPVSVKR

-274 IMQNCD
+274 ILETCD
-280 DYDEKEKPLV
+280 EYDEKEEPLV

-318 QALEVISKYNLSV
+318 EALDVISKYNISV

-344 VKTEEVERDLYEL
+344 VESERVENDLYDL
-357 MNKLQTSLDTDNINI
+357 MNNLGKVLETDNITI
-372 ENEMAMVAIV
+372 EDNMAMVAIV

-421 GIDEKDFEKT
+421 GVDEKDFEKT
-431 INVIYKEFIKW
+431 INVVYKGFIK
-442 K
+442 